1 MYRTLTSSALMV
13 FSLFAVV
20 LSTAACTGAEWG
32 SLMGRFVV
40 DGKPAEPPPLVV
52 DSKDPFCFQ
61 IKPKTEALIVGAD
74 GGLANAIVYLRLP
87 RRGEVDIHPDY
98 EAQLN
103 EPAVLDN
110 NGCAFK
116 PHVTL
121 VRVGQPLVIKNSD
134 PTGHNTNINVFRFND
149 TIPAESEKQI
159 KVSQDGPL
167 PTPVVCNIHPFMKG
181 HLLSQKHPYM
191 AASGD
196 DGAFEIKNLP
206 AGKHEFQ
213 LWHEAP
219 GYLKDLKLKSGKT
232 DRQGRIELT
241 ITAGETLDL
250 GDVKVP
256 ARMLTVR

>member
-1 MYRTLTSSALMV
+1 MVNNMLNRLILAFGILVVLTSTT
-13 FSLFAVV
+13 SLV
-20 LSTAACTGAEWG
+20 GAEWG
-32 SLMGRFVV
+32 SLKGRFVV

-61 IKPKTEALIVGAD
+61 TKPKTEALVVGQN

-87 RRGEVDIHPDY
+87 RRGKVEIHPDY
-98 EAQLN
+98 EARIN

-110 NGCAFK
+110 NGCSFK

-134 PTGHNTNINVFRFND
+134 PTGHNTNVNLFRFNEV
-149 TIPAESEKQI
+149 IPAQSEKQI
-159 KVSQDGPL
+159 KVSQDGAL
-167 PTPVVCNIHPFMKG
+167 PSPVVCNIHPFMKG
-181 HLLSQKHPYM
+181 QLLSQKHPYM

-196 DGAFEIKNLP
+196 DGTFEIKNLP

-219 GYLKDLKLKSGKT
+219 GYLKDLKLKGGKT
-232 DRQGRIELT
+232 NRQGRVELA
-241 ITAGETLDL
+241 IAAGQTLDL
-250 GDVKVP
+250 GDIKVP
-256 ARMLTVR
+256 ANMLKVR